1 MSTSTIADDRIR
13 HVAIDAEYLTVELMD
28 GRRVGTP
35 LAWYPRLAAATPPQL
50 NDGEIISAGRGL
62 HWEQLDE
69 DLSVEGMLRACPAAG
84 YPSASTRQP

>member
-13 HVAIDAEYLTVELMD
+13 HVTIDAEYLTVELMD

-35 LAWYPRLAAATPPQL
+35 LVWYPRLAAATPPQL
-50 NDGEIISAGRGL
+50 DDWEIICAGRGL

-69 DLSVEGMLRACPAAG
+69 DLSVEGMLRGCPAAG
-84 YPSASTRQP
+84 YQPTASRQP